1 MLAISEFGGNCDI
14 LVMKVFLDLKLI
26 NDSIV
31 FQVDSSHEIRATFAP
46 SAIRSVV
53 IFFIILFTKTSEQ
66 IEFQTNFGTKCA
78 KCNLFVEGEVVSA
91 LGNTF
96 HQVISSNFQNL
107 FLLSTSYFK
116 KACFTCARCKRPF
129 PTGERVTF
137 TGKNCLCQAC
147 IQVGENKKRRASR
160 YSINWSPQN
169 CWHISFEFIFMSSP
183 PKP

>member
-1 MLAISEFGGNCDI
+1 MMLAISEFGGNCDI
-14 LVMKVFLDLKLI
+14 LVMKVFIDLKLL
-26 NDSIV
+26 NDCFV

-46 SAIRSVV
+46 SVIRSVV
-53 IFFIILFTKTSEQ
+53 IFFIIKVIITNILFTKTSGY

-96 HQVISSNFQNL
+96 HQVISSNIQNL
-107 FLLSTSYFK
+107 FLFSSSYFK

-147 IQVGENKKRRASR
+147 IQVST
-160 YSINWSPQN
+160 
-169 CWHISFEFIFMSSP
+169 
-183 PKP
+183 

>member
-1 MLAISEFGGNCDI
+1 MMLVISEFGGNCDI
-14 LVMKVFLDLKLI
+14 LAMKVFVDLKLI
-26 NDSIV
+26 NDCFV

-46 SAIRSVV
+46 SVIRSVV
-53 IFFIILFTKTSEQ
+53 IFFIIKVIITNILFTKTSGY

-96 HQVISSNFQNL
+96 HQVISTNIQNL
-107 FLLSTSYFK
+107 FLFSSSYFK

-147 IQVGENKKRRASR
+147 IQVGKNKKACLQV
-160 YSINWSPQN
+160 IF
-169 CWHISFEFIFMSSP
+169 SF
-183 PKP
+183 